1 MNVVLSHFVRNLF
14 YYLVVYHMNPEYAMK
29 NRRLLSVFFLCIL
42 MAVTVL
48 SPFAAA
54 AETEEESAPV
64 TMPEIDIPA
73 KASLLIDPDT
83 EEILHQDN
91 IHERLYPASLTKIMS
106 TLLVLEA
113 VDSGKLSMDQ
123 EITATASA
131 LDPVPDNASTAD
143 LKVGETLTVEN
154 LLYCVMVVS
163 ANEACNILAEAVSGS
178 IDAFVEAMNAKA
190 QSLGCEDTH
199 FVNTSGLHDDDHY
212 TTAWDMYLI
221 TKAAMSHEAFMTI
234 ADTAYF
240 TLPATY
246 AADGTQYHGER
257 TLYTTNLL
265 LSPYRGRGYVY
276 SAAHGIKTG
285 TTTPAGN
292 CLIST
297 ATKNDRTL
305 LGVILGASTV
315 TDDAGNSDN
324 QSFSGMIDLF
334 NWGFDNF
341 TRKTI
346 ITPQSF
352 MGELAVSLS
361 EIDHVVVQPAEE
373 IERLLP
379 KDLDVEDLTLTEFY
393 PNETVEAPISK
404 GDVLGQLTISY
415 GDVEYATVNLLAQ
428 DDVAASRLLVFR
440 RDVTEFVS
448 RTEVRIAAIA
458 IVAVLVI
465 ILILVKT
472 SGRRRRRYGRGGGYG
487 SYRSNYRGR
496 KRR

>member
-1 MNVVLSHFVRNLF
+1 
-14 YYLVVYHMNPEYAMK
+14 MK

-42 MAVTVL
+42 TFVTVL
-48 SPFAAA
+48 TPFAAA
-54 AETEEESAPV
+54 EETEEDGV
-64 TMPEIDIPA
+64 VVMPTIEIPA
-73 KASLLIDPDT
+73 KASLLIDPET

-113 VDSGKLSMDQ
+113 VDSGKLTMDQ

-143 LKVGETLTVEN
+143 LRVGETLTVQD

-178 IDAFVEAMNAKA
+178 IDAFVAAMNAKA
-190 QSLGCEDTH
+190 QALGCEDTH

-221 TKAAMSHEAFMTI
+221 TKAAMVHENFMPI

-240 TLPATY
+240 TLPATT

-276 SAAHGIKTG
+276 SAAQGIKTG

-297 ATKNDRTL
+297 ATKDGRSL
-305 LGVILGASTV
+305 LGVILGADTV
-315 TDDAGNSDN
+315 TDENGNSDN
-324 QSFSGMIDLF
+324 QSFSGMIKLF
-334 NWGFDNF
+334 DWGFDNF
-341 TRKTI
+341 SRKT
-346 ITPQSF
+346 
-352 MGELAVSLS
+352 SLS
-361 EIDHVVVQPAEE
+361 EIDHVVVQPAKDV
-373 IERLLP
+373 ERLLP

-393 PNETVEAPISK
+393 PSEEVEAPVSK
-404 GDVLGQLTISY
+404 GDVLGQLTVSY
-415 GDVEYATVNLLAQ
+415 GEVEYATVDLLAQ

-448 RTEVRIAAIA
+448 RREVQLGAIA
-458 IVAVLVI
+458 VVAVILV

-487 SYRSNYRGR
+487 GYRSNYRGR

>member
-1 MNVVLSHFVRNLF
+1 
-14 YYLVVYHMNPEYAMK
+14 MK
-29 NRRLLSVFFLCIL
+29 NRRLLTVFFLCIL
-42 MAVTVL
+42 VFVTL
-48 SPFAAA
+48 LTPFAAA
-54 AETEEESAPV
+54 EEAEEEGGTV
-64 TMPEIDIPA
+64 VMPAIEIPA
-73 KASLLIDPDT
+73 KASLLIDPET

-113 VDSGKLSMDQ
+113 VDSGKLTMDQ
-123 EITATASA
+123 EITATSSA

-143 LKVGETLTVEN
+143 LNVGETLTVQD

-190 QSLGCEDTH
+190 QALGCEDTH

-221 TKAAMSHEAFMTI
+221 TKAAMSHEEFMPI

-246 AADGTQYHGER
+246 AADGTQFHKER

-276 SAAHGIKTG
+276 SAAQGIKTG

-292 CLIST
+292 CLISL
-297 ATKNDRTL
+297 AEKEGRAL
-305 LGVILGASTV
+305 LGVILGAETV
-315 TDDAGNSDN
+315 TGENGDTDN
-324 QSFSGMIDLF
+324 QSFSGMIKLF
-334 NWGFDNF
+334 DWGFDNF
-341 TRKTI
+341 SRKTI
-346 ITPQSF
+346 LTTKSF
-352 MGELAVSLS
+352 MGEVKVSLS
-361 EIDHVVVQPAEE
+361 EIDHVVVQPARDV
-373 IERLLP
+373 ERLLP
-379 KDLDVEDLTLTEFY
+379 KDLAVEDLTLTEFY
-393 PNETVEAPISK
+393 PSEEVEAPVSK
-404 GDVLGQLTISY
+404 GDVLGQLTVSY
-415 GDVEYATVNLLAQ
+415 GDVEYATVDLLAQ

-448 RTEVRIAAIA
+448 RREVQLGAIA
-458 IVAVLVI
+458 VVAVILVI
-465 ILILVKT
+465 VILVKT

-487 SYRSNYRGR
+487 GYRSNYRGR

>member
-1 MNVVLSHFVRNLF
+1 
-14 YYLVVYHMNPEYAMK
+14 MK
-29 NRRLLSVFFLCIL
+29 NRRLLSVFFLSIL
-42 MAVTVL
+42 VLVTIL

-54 AETEEESAPV
+54 EETEEESGPV
-64 TMPEIDIPA
+64 VMPTIDIPS
-73 KASLLIDPDT
+73 KASLLIDPET
-83 EEILHQDN
+83 EEILHQEN

-113 VDSGKLSMDQ
+113 VDSGKLTMDQ
-123 EITATASA
+123 KITATASA

-143 LKVGETLTVEN
+143 LKVGETLTVQD

-190 QSLGCEDTH
+190 QALGCEDTH

-221 TKAAMSHEAFMTI
+221 TKAAMANEAFMPI

-246 AADGTQYHGER
+246 AADGTQYHKER

-276 SAAHGIKTG
+276 SAAQGIKTG

-292 CLIST
+292 CLISL
-297 ATKNDRTL
+297 AVKDDRSL
-305 LGVILGASTV
+305 LGVILGASVV
-315 TDDAGNSDN
+315 TDEEGNSDN

-334 NWGFDNF
+334 DWGFDSF
-341 TRKTI
+341 SRKTI
-346 ITPQSF
+346 LTTKSF
-352 MGELAVSLS
+352 MGEVQVSLS
-361 EIDHVVVQPAEE
+361 EIDHVVVQPARDV
-373 IERLLP
+373 ERLLP
-379 KDLDVEDLTLTEFY
+379 KDLDVEDLTLTEYY
-393 PNETVEAPISK
+393 PNEVVEAPVSK
-404 GDVLGQLTISY
+404 GDVLGQLTVSY
-415 GDVEYATVNLLAQ
+415 GDVEYATVELLAQ

-448 RTEVRIAAIA
+448 RRDVQIGAIA
-458 IVAVLVI
+458 VVAVILV

-487 SYRSNYRGR
+487 GYRRNYRGR

>member
-1 MNVVLSHFVRNLF
+1 
-14 YYLVVYHMNPEYAMK
+14 MK

-42 MAVTVL
+42 LAVSVL

-54 AETEEESAPV
+54 EEAEEESAPV
-64 TMPEIDIPA
+64 AMPEIDIPA
-73 KASLLIDPDT
+73 KASLLIDPET

-113 VDSGKLSMDQ
+113 IDSGKLTMDQ
-123 EITATASA
+123 QVTATSSA

-143 LKVGETLTVEN
+143 LKVGETLSVQD

-178 IDAFVEAMNAKA
+178 IDAFVDAMNAKA
-190 QSLGCEDTH
+190 QALGCEDTH

-221 TKAAMSHEAFMTI
+221 TKEAMSHEVFMTI
-234 ADTAYF
+234 ADTSYF

-246 AADGTQYHGER
+246 AADGTQYHKER

-265 LSPYRGRGYVY
+265 LSSYRGRGYVY
-276 SAAHGIKTG
+276 TAAHGIKTG

-297 ATKNDRTL
+297 AEKNDRTL
-305 LGVILGASTV
+305 LGVILGADTV
-315 TDDAGNSDN
+315 TKDDGSTDN

-334 NWGFDNF
+334 DWGFDNF
-341 TRKTI
+341 SRKTI
-346 ITPQSF
+346 VTPQSF
-352 MGELAVSLS
+352 MGELKVSLS
-361 EIDHVVVQPAEE
+361 EIDHVVVQPAQEL
-373 IERLLP
+373 ERLLP
-379 KDLDVEDLTLTEFY
+379 KDLEVEDLTLTEYY
-393 PNETVEAPISK
+393 PSDTVEAPISK

-415 GDVEYATVNLLAQ
+415 GDIEYGVVDLLAQ

-440 RDVTEFVS
+440 RDVKDFVS
-448 RTEVRIAAIA
+448 RTEVRIGAVAIVVAIA
-458 IVAVLVI
+458 V

-487 SYRSNYRGR
+487 SYRRNYRGR